1 MENASSEDE
10 GSLRDNSVD
19 LNDGTLVD
27 PHQLELEVTAQLA
40 EPTTSATDPFSTSDE
55 PKTNNT
61 SPVEPFIGMEF
72 ESEEAAK
79 LFYMAYASQVGFSVR
94 ISKSRRSRN
103 DESIIMRRFV
113 CSKEG
118 FHLKKSGDLDEGK
131 KKRKRAT
138 IREGCNAMIEVIQKY
153 YGRWVVSKLVKE
165 HTHIVEPPS
174 QVRFVAP
181 EEYAHADPYLGMEF
195 SSHEAAQT
203 FYYAYASRVGFDV
216 RIRLSRRS
224 TKDESFVMRRFVCTK
239 EGFTPSEENGEDV
252 AAGKKKRSRT
262 PVREGCKAM
271 FEVIRKDFDKWIVSK
286 LVLDHTHE
294 LAIVPSKVHYI
305 QSQSEVVVLSKAPGE
320 QLGMLSTGAKPAAY
334 DNNIPIWNERKS
346 TQHFSFSIDDTQ
358 KLLGYFKRMNG
369 ENNTFS
375 YAYRVDNNNCLTH
388 AFWADVRARGSY
400 YYFGD
405 AVTIDMDFK
414 ADLNMLPFVM
424 LTGVNHHFQSVLFGC
439 ALLVDQSE
447 ESFVWLLENWVT
459 AMGAHHPGSLKTM
472 LDEAISSAV
481 SRVFPETRHR
491 FCLNDMFSK
500 CAKRLANIYSLYPS
514 FEEEFKNAINT
525 TESIEEFEFS
535 WNSLLRNYDLGNNN
549 WIQYLYN
556 IREKWVPAF
565 LKGTFTAEIVP
576 NLKPESLREVL
587 FKKYF
592 NKKTPLPVFIT
603 LLDQAMIGWSERE
616 SLEDLASSFTKP
628 ILDFPSNLLKQV
640 SEVYTRSVYNIFE
653 REFVDSLGYYVEKIE
668 DGLVGKFKVIK
679 DYACAS
685 PCTSTA
691 RIVTYDFS
699 DKRVRCSCGKFEECG
714 ILCRHILRVFLT
726 VDVRTLPELYVLKR
740 WTKDA
745 KSGFVLDEVL
755 RFNNLYRDAVRFA
768 REGSSSDEV
777 FNLAQQH
784 LQLAYAEVMNIKQRY
799 G

>member
-1 MENASSEDE
+1 MENPSSDDE
-10 GSLRDNSVD
+10 GSLRDNNVD
-19 LNDGTLVD
+19 LNDATLVD
-27 PHQLELEVTAQLA
+27 PNQLELEVTAQLT
-40 EPTTSATDPFSTSDE
+40 EPIALSTDPFSTSE
-55 PKTNNT
+55 QPKTSNS

-72 ESEEAAK
+72 ESEEDAK
-79 LFYMAYASQVGFSVR
+79 LFYMAYASRVGFSVR

-138 IREGCNAMIEVIQKY
+138 IREGCKAMIEVIQKY

-165 HTHIVEPPS
+165 HNHIVEPPS
-174 QVRFVAP
+174 RVRFVAP

-252 AAGKKKRSRT
+252 ATGKKKRSRT
-262 PVREGCKAM
+262 PAREGCKAM
-271 FEVIRKDFDKWIVSK
+271 FEVIKKEFDKWIVSK
-286 LVLDHTHE
+286 LVLEHTHE
-294 LAIVPSKVHYI
+294 LAVMPSKVHYI
-305 QSQSEVVVLSKAPGE
+305 QSQSEVVVLSKTSGE
-320 QLGMLSTGAKPAAY
+320 QLGMLNNGAKTAAY
-334 DNNIPIWNERKS
+334 DNNIPLWNETKLP
-346 TQHFSFSIDDTQ
+346 QIFSFNVDDTQ

-405 AVTIDMDFK
+405 AVTLDTDFK
-414 ADLNMLPFVM
+414 ADLNMLPFVT
-424 LTGVNHHFQSVLFGC
+424 LTGVNHHFQSILFGC
-439 ALLVDQSE
+439 GLLVDQSE
-447 ESFVWLLENWVT
+447 ESFVWLLENWIT
-459 AMGAHHPGSLKTM
+459 SMGAHHPASLKTVH
-472 LDEAISSAV
+472 DEALSTAV
-481 SRVFPETRHR
+481 SSVFPETRHR
-491 FCLNDMFSK
+491 FCLNDMFNK
-500 CAKRLANIYSLYPS
+500 CAERLANIYSLYPS
-514 FEEEFKNAINT
+514 FEEEFKNAINRP
-525 TESIEEFEFS
+525 ESVEEFEFS
-535 WNSLLRNYDLGNNN
+535 WNSLLEKYDLGNNN
-549 WIQYLYN
+549 WIQYLYS
-556 IREKWVPAF
+556 IRGKWVPAF
-565 LKGTFTAEIVP
+565 LKGTFTAELP
-576 NLKPESLREVL
+576 GLKPESLREVL
-587 FKKYF
+587 FNKYF
-592 NKKTPLPVFIT
+592 NIKTPLPVFIT
-603 LLDQAMIGWSERE
+603 LLDQAMVGWSERE
-616 SLEDLASSFTKP
+616 SLEDLAASFTKP
-628 ILDFPSNLLKQV
+628 ILNFPSNLLKQV
-640 SEVYTRSVYNIFE
+640 SEVYTRAAYNIFE
-653 REFVDSLGYYVEKIE
+653 KEFIDSLGYHVEKIE

-679 DYACAS
+679 DGAGAS
-685 PCTSTA
+685 TTTTITRMVSC
-691 RIVTYDFS
+691 DFS

-714 ILCRHILRVFLT
+714 ILCRHILRVYLM
-726 VDVRTLPELYVLKR
+726 VDVRSLPEFYVVKR

-768 REGSSSDEV
+768 KEGSTSDEA

-784 LQLAYAEVMNIKQRY
+784 LQLAYAEVVNMKQRY